1 MSHVTE
7 WETEIGRN
15 GLPKVVEPD
24 WLSQAQTASLS
35 DLISSVLN
43 THVLTQDPANER
55 DVNRD

>member
-7 WETEIGRN
+7 GETEIGRN

-43 THVLTQDPANER
+43 THTRFNPGSSER
-55 DVNRD
+55 EGR